1 MTVRVIDR
9 QTFGQ
14 GGGVEINVGREQRQ
28 RWEPSLG
35 VECRGELHGVIAPQ
49 GMFPRQGCG
58 LGHQGGGHFD
68 DEV

>member
-49 GMFPRQGCG
+49 GMFSRQG
-58 LGHQGGGHFD
+58 
-68 DEV
+68 